1 MRNRYFA
8 KIVKAEQHFVRNLT
22 GLADCPEA
30 SSRQHAADSSRQ
42 STLSSGVSSGSSG
55 VGWSMVGPVISPSP
69 SELGA
74 LKRGFVRQLSGCEVP
89 QSTDAARSI
98 CECTALRAPVWR
110 SWTHRNLKFN
120 LMVSADCE
128 PTSGS
133 RAFGVRVNSLWSF
146 PRVKHLCKS
155 QRRRPPKLKDIGQ
168 SARAK
173 WS

>member
-98 CECTALRAPVWR
+98 CECTALRAPVLVFLDAPK
-110 SWTHRNLKFN
+110 SKIQFN
-120 LMVSADCE
+120 GVGGLRTYIRF
-128 PTSGS
+128 TSIRCS
-133 RAFGVRVNSLWSF
+133 SEFIVEL
-146 PRVKHLCKS
+146 HLGKS